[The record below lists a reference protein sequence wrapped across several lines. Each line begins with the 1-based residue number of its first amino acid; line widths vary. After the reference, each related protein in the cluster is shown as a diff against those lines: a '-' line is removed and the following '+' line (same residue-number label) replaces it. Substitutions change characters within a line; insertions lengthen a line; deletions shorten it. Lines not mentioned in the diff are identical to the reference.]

1 MIYHMSSKAK
11 HLLLLLLLCMAP
23 PLQAV
28 VVWTSN
34 FTPDVTDDNLILGAA
49 NITLDHQEVLIQ
61 ALSTDVIVT
70 MTSGDVVINGFSGGN
85 SVLGVQAAT
94 GFTVTFEM
102 TNNLTFQGSAAGSP
116 APIDLTIII
125 VGGGQVIF
133 NMDGGKTLTLTRNLA
148 SGFGGTVQMFVRES
162 DSALSPNAAFLSF
175 QFSGVNPNSN
185 VGVTLHNG
193 ALLTYAGFTAQP
205 NAPTYETATINWDVT
220 NAGNTGRMILS
231 IGDTAAVIVRA
242 RLVTDLDFFTLADV
256 NPAVPAGY
264 AAIFQTTTNTSG
276 GSLLVQNFNNTLGEF
291 VWDPWGN
298 LDVRQDP
305 PFGNFSGTQYGFIVG
320 SYGQL
325 NIGTF
330 SYLDYVGLTGT
341 QCSNPPIACPTACV
355 KARSASA
362 LFTDG
367 QPSPFFLPP
376 EINIAATAGLFFR
389 SGVDNQGNINP
400 ITGPNPYTINHCNR
414 TPGAGI
420 PVFDIEGPLLITG
433 ANTTSTQLSAFELL
447 SLEVNP
453 TGGPLFV
460 GGTETIFPLRTF
472 TTVPASDPCT
482 GKDETTYLSYNNACF
497 LNNGRVNLCSV
508 SWLHTDQNHHV
519 FENNDVKSEPAYIG
533 GETWLFFPCMAKPK
547 WAFANSRFNVQ
558 MSVALTGVD
567 LLIPEN
573 SFCTVSCTDN
583 LSMFVFYENGYAIDD
598 GNGRNMILGTFVGS
612 TACDGCTVINKD
624 AQLDVMQTSTCL
636 NGGSVVHELVLST
649 TQNDNTI
656 VQAIPAGVDLTNQY
670 SIQTIYLG
678 NNSNISIGTNGSV
691 GTSMEVTVTTQYN
704 FSLTTHPELLINGN
718 FFSFETRGGQNGLPA
733 TSNVTGQGGIFVDMN
748 GTIAIGS
755 EVCGYRTNI
764 GAMVTQSRNGI
775 VDLPKN
781 RVFFDPTIGIAT
793 WNINLNDPNQ
803 VVIVPAGV
811 YLSEYNMNWMFI
823 QKDYNVFSP
832 YAVNCYDICN
842 TPTVTTA
849 NVTDIP
855 TVEGLVQQFNIQ
867 GSRIGDPAH
876 LKVSGGIIE
885 ELVMLVGF
893 NSAEA
898 PVAVIVLEDS
908 AEVGLGSTHR
918 NVDSL
923 NASVQLGVNG
933 INIILNGD
941 QATVNLNED
950 IIINNTCSILPGP
963 DITADAVLTFRSD
976 HGTTLRVTKDGILDL
991 SLFTTGQTIQFA
1003 GNMRVVFEPGST
1015 VIFGTDVGFGPR
1027 LRFIQ
1032 EASCLFEPVVNT
1044 TDIFNG
1050 TDLTGTNTVRVI
1062 FTGIGVIEFADNSRS
1077 DLPLNAFVGV
1087 QSLPAC
1093 GVFGADVRLRI
1104 TDSAGFYIG
1113 DTDGRILGGAFQI
1126 GNTVDT
1132 LSPVITFSLIL
1143 DGPEAKFE
1151 VGPQGFFGAGVGIV
1165 NKPRAGHDSWLIA
1178 PTANVQKV
1186 SFDLVNGIFRH
1197 AQLYAGSDNR
1207 SALVALSNSVHGN
1220 LLNQGFDFFCD
1231 PIPGSA
1237 PARYSGPLLS
1247 NTSILGGGNF
1257 IAVSSTTAAFNPVVD
1272 AINGLINAGQYAAG
1286 ILASTPITQVTTLQS
1301 VDAFT
1306 LQGFGRAQNV
1316 LDTRPTTN
1324 RAVAA
1329 PSDLRHQ
1336 VRVGYVDTANLPGEG
1351 FIARAE
1357 VRDIIGKTPQ
1367 TLVQQHT
1374 LDLGA
1379 AQLVLPL
1386 TGTPPRPILRVV
1398 EIGN

>member
-1 MIYHMSSKAK
+1 MIYRMSSKAK
-11 HLLLLLLLCMAP
+11 YLLLLLLFSIVPMA
-23 PLQAV
+23 QAT

-34 FTPDVTDDNLILGAA
+34 FTPDVVDDNLILGVS
-49 NITLDHQEVLIQ
+49 NITLDHQEVLIR
-61 ALSTDVIVT
+61 ALTTDVVVT
-70 MTSGDVVINGFSGGN
+70 MTSGDVVVNGFSGGN

-102 TNNLTFQGSAAGSP
+102 TNNLTFQGSVIGSP
-116 APIDLTIII
+116 APVDLTIIV

-133 NMDGGKTLTLTRNLA
+133 NVDGGKTLTLTRNL
-148 SGFGGTVQMFVRES
+148 SGGAGGTVQMFVRQS
-162 DSALSPNAAFLSF
+162 DSALTPNGAFLSF
-175 QFSGVNPNSN
+175 QFSGTNPNSN
-185 VGVTLHNG
+185 VGVTLQNG

-205 NAPTYETATINWDVT
+205 NAPTYQTATINWNVV
-220 NAGNTGRMILS
+220 NSGNTGRMILT

-242 RLVTDLDFFTLADV
+242 RLVTDLDFFTQADID
-256 NPAVPAGY
+256 PAIPAGY
-264 AAIFQTTTNTSG
+264 AAIFQTTTNSSG
-276 GSLLVQNFNNTLGEF
+276 GSLLIQNYNNTLGEF
-291 VWDPWGN
+291 IWDPWGN

-305 PFGNFSGTQYGFIVG
+305 PFGNFSGIQYGFIVG

-341 QCSNPPIACPTACV
+341 QCPNPSIDCASSCV

-400 ITGPNPYTINHCNR
+400 ITGPNPFTINPCNR

-433 ANTTSTQLSAFELL
+433 ANTTLAQLSAFELL

-460 GGTETIFPLRTF
+460 GGSETIFPLRTF
-472 TTVPASDPCT
+472 TTVPGTDPCT
-482 GKDETTYLSYNNACF
+482 GKDETVYLSYNNACF

-519 FENNDVKSEPAYIG
+519 FENNDVCSEPAYIG
-533 GETWLFFPCMAKPK
+533 GETWKFFPCIAKPK

-567 LLIPEN
+567 LLVPEN
-573 SFCTVSCTDN
+573 SFCTPSCTDN

-598 GNGRNMILGTFVGS
+598 GNGRNMILGTFIGS
-612 TACDGCTVINKD
+612 TACDGCSVINKD
-624 AQLDVMQTSTCL
+624 AQLDVMQTSTCV
-636 NGGSVVHELVLST
+636 NGASVLHELVLST

-656 VQAIPAGVDLTNQY
+656 VQAIPAGANLINQY

-678 NNSNISIGTNGSV
+678 NNSNISVGTEGSV
-691 GTSMEVTVTTQYN
+691 GTSMEVTVTMQYN
-704 FSLTTHPELLINGN
+704 FPLTTHPELLINGN

-733 TSNVTGQGGIFVDMN
+733 TSNVTGQGGIFVDTN

-755 EVCGYRTNI
+755 QVCGYRTNI
-764 GAMVTQSRNGI
+764 GAMVTQSANGI

-803 VVIVPAGV
+803 VVIIPAGV
-811 YLSEYNMNWMFI
+811 SLSDYNLNWMFI
-823 QKDYNVFSP
+823 KKDYDLFTP

-855 TVEGLVQQFNIQ
+855 TIEGSVQQLQVQ

-876 LKVSGGIIE
+876 IKISGGIVQ

-898 PVAVIVLEDS
+898 PVAVLVLEDS

-941 QATVNLNED
+941 KATVNLNED
-950 IIINNTCSILPGP
+950 VIINNTCSILPGP
-963 DITADAVLTFRSD
+963 DITADAVLTFYSD

-991 SLFTTGQTIQFA
+991 SLFATGQTIQFA
-1003 GNMRVVFEPGST
+1003 GNIRVVFEPGST
-1015 VIFGTDVGFGPR
+1015 VIFGSDVGVGPR
-1027 LRFIQ
+1027 LQFAD
-1032 EASCLFEPVVNT
+1032 ESTCLFEPVVNT
-1044 TDIFNG
+1044 TNIFNG
-1050 TDLTGTNTVRVI
+1050 TDLTGTDTVRVI
-1062 FTGIGVIEFADNSRS
+1062 FTGTGVVEFADCARS

-1093 GVFGADVRLRI
+1093 SITSADVRLRI
-1104 TDSAGFYIG
+1104 TDSAEFYIG
-1113 DTDGRILGGAFQI
+1113 DTDCGVLGGVLQI
-1126 GNTVDT
+1126 GNTT
-1132 LSPVITFSLIL
+1132 AALSPVITFSLIL

-1165 NKPRAGHDSWLIA
+1165 SKPESGHDSWLIA

-1186 SFDLVNGIFRH
+1186 SFDLANGIFRH
-1197 AQLYAGSDNR
+1197 AQLYAGDDDR
-1207 SALVALSNSVHGN
+1207 SALIALSNSVNGSA
-1220 LLNQGFDFFCD
+1220 QPFDFFCD
-1231 PIPGSA
+1231 PIPGSS

-1247 NTSILGGGNF
+1247 NTSLLGGGNF
-1257 IAVSSTTAAFNPVVD
+1257 IAVNSSSAAFNPVVGI
-1272 AINGLINAGQYAAG
+1272 INGLINAGQYAAG
-1286 ILASTPITQVTTLQS
+1286 ILASTPITERTTLQN

-1329 PSDLRHQ
+1329 PSELRHQ
-1336 VRVGYVDTANLPGEG
+1336 VRVGYVDTAGFPGEG
-1351 FIARAE
+1351 FIVRVE

-1379 AQLVLPL
+1379 AQLVLPIA
-1386 TGTPPRPILRVV
+1386 GTAPRPILSVV